1 MMTPVRPPRTP
12 IGQTSPGGTPIA
24 ASMSALEQ
32 RAASAEE
39 ETARLRRQIDAVA
52 AAAETEKHRAVAAA
66 VAEAMEREQRKAAA
80 MMEAMVEADGASNQD
95 ATIDAL
101 RTELTEVRTASADA
115 QAELE
120 TLRRR
125 VIDAEAHSSAMEE
138 EARAAR
144 AGEDDN
150 GAEAEDLRDALA
162 TERTRTERME
172 LELEARDIEIEK
184 NQKELVRL
192 RHHLL
197 ELEEEDDVKAETFE
211 LNAEALVR
219 EREEEHAARMADL
232 TAQLAAAERE
242 LEFTRGTV
250 DAKDRELA
258 NLQVAMEMFNA
269 DEEARGR
276 MSLESSALRE
286 KNAHLSAEL
295 SVAKEQVTAANTRA
309 SAAEEDAKE
318 ERGKAEVAAAE
329 MQRAIVEA
337 GKARAALQQSAQ
349 QAKLLMDTSTELL
362 DKRIV
367 SKLLLT
373 YFEREQSPD
382 VLELMARMLNMSETE
397 KAKMGLGEQPAPPK
411 PGLIRSVA
419 TAPVRV
425 AFGALGFAGNVAK
438 TALQTPVHVARVLTP
453 EQEKQTIV
461 DQWVDFLI
469 SQMDQE
475 DEDEIAGKKFKVQQP
490 VAAAPATPGP

>member
-1 MMTPVRPPRTP
+1 
-12 IGQTSPGGTPIA
+12 
-24 ASMSALEQ
+24 
-32 RAASAEE
+32 
-39 ETARLRRQIDAVA
+39 
-52 AAAETEKHRAVAAA
+52 
-66 VAEAMEREQRKAAA
+66 
-80 MMEAMVEADGASNQD
+80 
-95 ATIDAL
+95 
-101 RTELTEVRTASADA
+101 
-115 QAELE
+115 
-120 TLRRR
+120 
-125 VIDAEAHSSAMEE
+125 
-138 EARAAR
+138 
-144 AGEDDN
+144 
-150 GAEAEDLRDALA
+150 
-162 TERTRTERME
+162 ME

-219 EREEEHAARMADL
+219 EREEEHAARTADL

-397 KAKMGLGEQPAPPK
+397 KAKMGLGEQAAPPK

-475 DEDEIAGKKFKVQQP
+475 DEDEIAGKKFKVQP
-490 VAAAPATPGP
+490 VAAAPGP